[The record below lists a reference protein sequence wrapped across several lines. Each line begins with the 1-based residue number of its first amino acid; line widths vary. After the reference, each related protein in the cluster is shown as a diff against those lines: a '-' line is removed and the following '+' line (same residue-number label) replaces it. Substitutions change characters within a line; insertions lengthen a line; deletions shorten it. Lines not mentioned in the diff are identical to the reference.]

1 MTNLQNCL
9 DTCSIYVGTFKKYNE
24 GSLFGE
30 WLNLSD
36 YSDFEELQEAMYE
49 LHKDEQDPEFM
60 FQDYE
65 CSSLFKGLGLISE
78 CYISEDI
85 YEIAET
91 INNSNYD
98 VEVLEAFADCFSEN
112 DIYDI
117 ISRVNECYYGEF
129 NHDAGFVQHI
139 LEETGDLPELPNY
152 IHIDWERT
160 TFDIMMDYSTSNNHY
175 FRNY

>member
-1 MTNLQNCL
+1 MTKLTNCL
-9 DTCSIYVGTFKKYNE
+9 EDFQIYVGTYRKYNE
-24 GSLFGE
+24 SSIFGT

-36 YSDFEELQEAMYE
+36 YSDFAELQNAMYD
-49 LHKDEQDPEFM
+49 LHKNEEDPEFM

-65 CSSLFKGLGLISE
+65 CSSIFKDLGFISE

-85 YEIAET
+85 YNIANA
-91 INNSNYD
+91 IDSSSYD
-98 VEVLEAFADCFSEN
+98 LEVLEAFADCFSEN
-112 DIYDI
+112 DIYNI
-117 ISRVNECYYGEF
+117 INRVNECYYGEF
-129 NHDAGFVQHI
+129 SHDAGFVQHI

-160 TFDIMMDYSTSNNHY
+160 SFDIMMDYSTSNNHY

>member
-9 DTCSIYVGTFKKYNE
+9 DTCSVYVGTYKKYNE
-24 GSLFGE
+24 GSSFGK
-30 WLNLSD
+30 WLNLSN
-36 YSDFEELQEAMYE
+36 YSDYEELQEAMCK
-49 LHKDEQDPEFM
+49 LHKDEQAPEFM

-65 CSSLFKGLGLISE
+65 CSNLFKDLGLISE

-85 YEIAET
+85 YDVANAIDS
-91 INNSNYD
+91 SNYD
-98 VEVLEAFADCFSEN
+98 LEVLEAFAYCFSEN
-112 DIYDI
+112 NIYDI
-117 ISRVNECYYGEF
+117 INKVNECYYGEF

-160 TFDIMMDYSTSNNHY
+160 SFDIMMDYSTSNNHY